1 MRDEQKGGILI
12 FHAQKDPFMR
22 GSTARARRV
31 LEGQI
36 GTTLKPYEL
45 SSKVADKYVAYII
58 KRPIK
63 LNAY

>member
-36 GTTLKPYEL
+36 GTTLKTL
-45 SSKVADKYVAYII
+45 
-58 KRPIK
+58 
-63 LNAY
+63 